1 MTKENSIITIPA
13 QHFHI
18 NQMMDVCARNL
29 VKNNRDKYSDEDFS
43 KKGFL
48 IVQLTEEIAKK
59 FIEEKENHFACVAID
74 GEEVA
79 GYLVGC
85 DIKKSGIDLFSNV
98 PELKK
103 FQHENF
109 FYHKQ
114 IVKNPEAKNVG
125 TKLLLTLFD
134 EMKNRGYQHIFCRIV
149 LEPFYNEISISFHK
163 KFGFK
168 EVGVMQEDGAK
179 LGIYLKTL

>member
-103 FQHENF
+103 FQHETIGHIEKIIEYLNTF
-109 FYHKQ
+109 PNNPDLLPSDARRLYSLAQMIMEASVPIDLNWKTSDIEDVFPMERMKFYS
-114 IVKNPEAKNVG
+114 P
-125 TKLLLTLFD
+125 
-134 EMKNRGYQHIFCRIV
+134 
-149 LEPFYNEISISFHK
+149 SI
-163 KFGFK
+163 
-168 EVGVMQEDGAK
+168 
-179 LGIYLKTL
+179 